1 MIKVSVVIPVYNMET
16 YIEECLDSIFSQ
28 TLKEIEVLCI
38 DDGSTDRSYEILKKY
53 MLIRCIGR
61 SVDRMP
67 WRLDGLVSVWFDCF
81 GQYVDH

>member
-38 DDGSTDRSYEILKKY
+38 DDGSTDRK
-53 MLIRCIGR
+53 
-61 SVDRMP
+61 SV
-67 WRLDGLVSVWFDCF
+67 V
-81 GQYVDH
+81 